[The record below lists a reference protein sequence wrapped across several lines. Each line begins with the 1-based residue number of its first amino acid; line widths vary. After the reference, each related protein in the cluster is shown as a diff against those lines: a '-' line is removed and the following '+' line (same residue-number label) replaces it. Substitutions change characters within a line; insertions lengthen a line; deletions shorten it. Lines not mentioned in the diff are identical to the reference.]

1 MSYSTVLHLSVLASL
16 HVSNMLVQKE
26 ISALEREVS
35 DLRTQMDS
43 LRAPLIAKL
52 GRTINL
58 DYEAEDAEDAAA
70 AAAR

>member
-1 MSYSTVLHLSVLASL
+1 
-16 HVSNMLVQKE
+16 MLVQKE
-26 ISALEREVS
+26 IAALEREVA